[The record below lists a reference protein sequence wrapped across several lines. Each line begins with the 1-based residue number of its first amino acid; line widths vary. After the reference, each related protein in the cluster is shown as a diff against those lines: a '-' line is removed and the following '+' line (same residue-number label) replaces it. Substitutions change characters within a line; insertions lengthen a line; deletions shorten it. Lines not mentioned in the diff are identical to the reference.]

1 MAKYSAIGSMMYYRD
16 NADRIAKREEI
27 ALRKELAKQ
36 EFDYKKQLA
45 GQEHSSKM
53 AAIYASQPSDKER
66 AANIALKQAET
77 DKKKAETNALNNSH
91 NIEQQKLAQRNAEFN
106 ATLAE
111 TKRANEAK
119 EKANQTAIENAK
131 EEAFLDNYKDLNFIN
146 MGLQDPDAWDGL
158 GKKDPVNLSAIA
170 SQMRKIELDNRIK
183 ERLVEYAK
191 TALGLTDE
199 QQIKAAIS
207 NTTADPSDRSKPF
220 ITQGTRDN
228 LAREIIRD
236 YSADIKENTDR
247 VIKDGLAALSVE
259 ARKFA
264 KQKKA
269 STGKLP
275 TETEVNSFLKQR
287 AKAIFGVN

>member
-1 MAKYSAIGSMMYYRD
+1 MARKYRAIGRANFRKEQAQRNFEAEQSAIKRAFDAEENKKARD
-16 NADRIAKREEI
+16 QRSEDERLAREARSADAALDRDSRERQAEMTRINN
-27 ALRKELAKQ
+27 
-36 EFDYKKQLA
+36 
-45 GQEHSSKM
+45 
-53 AAIYASQPSDKER
+53 AAIADNNMKME
-66 AANIALKQAET
+66 QA
-77 DKKKAETNALNNSH
+77 
-91 NIEQQKLAQRNAEFN
+91 KLAQRKAEHE

-119 EKANQTAIENAK
+119 EKANQSAIESAK
-131 EEAFLDNYKDLNFIN
+131 EESFLDNYKDLNFIN
-146 MGLQDPDAWDGL
+146 MGLQDPEAVDAS

-199 QQIKAAIS
+199 AQIQAALS
-207 NTTADPSDRSKPF
+207 NTTADPNDNSKPF

-247 VIKDGLAALSVE
+247 VMKDGLAALSVE

-264 KQKKA
+264 NQKKA

-287 AKAIFGVN
+287 AKAIFGVD

>member
-1 MAKYSAIGSMMYYRD
+1 MAKYSAIGSMMYYKD
-16 NADRIAKREEI
+16 NADRMAKKEEI
-27 ALRKELAKQ
+27 ALRKQLAEQ

-45 GQEHSSKM
+45 EQEHSAKLETIRASK
-53 AAIYASQPSDKER
+53 PSDEER
-66 AANIALKQAET
+66 KLNIALKQAEIN
-77 DKKKAETNALNNSH
+77 KVNAETNAVNNSQ
-91 NIEQQKLAQRNAEFN
+91 NIEQQKLAQKNAEFN

-111 TKRANEAK
+111 TKRANSAREQ
-119 EKANQTAIENAK
+119 ANQTAIENAK

-158 GKKDPVNLSAIA
+158 GKKDPLNISAIE
-170 SQMRKIELDNRIK
+170 SQMLNIELDKRYN

-199 QQIKAAIS
+199 KQIEAAIS
-207 NTTADPSDRSKPF
+207 NTTADPNDSSKQF
-220 ITQGTRDN
+220 ITQATRDN
-228 LAREIIRD
+228 LKREVIRD
-236 YSADIKENTDR
+236 YGGDIQSKVGKKMRDSM
-247 VIKDGLAALSVE
+247 AALSID
-259 ARKFA
+259 ARKFI

-287 AKAIFGVN
+287 AKSMFGVN